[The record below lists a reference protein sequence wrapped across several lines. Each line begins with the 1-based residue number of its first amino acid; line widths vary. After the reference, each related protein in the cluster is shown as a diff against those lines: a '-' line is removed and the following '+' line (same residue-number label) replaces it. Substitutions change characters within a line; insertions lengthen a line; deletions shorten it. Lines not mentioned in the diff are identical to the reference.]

1 MGIIAGIF
9 RPITMPMKRCLH
21 RHGHGVHSP
30 LAYRLLRDVLY
41 LPHSYSLYCYHEI
54 DLACRNMPGRS
65 SGLYKEACR
74 FARLVAF
81 LNPSSVFISTNS
93 NPLLRRIIARV
104 APGAKN
110 NRTPQIGDT
119 DLIYITDVG
128 EAKALMS
135 SMSGLTGNKLKA
147 ILFNGINID
156 LIDEILLNTPGGIH
170 FHGKKRHLVIISPDI
185 QKVSYSI

>member
-9 RPITMPMKRCLH
+9 RPITVPLKRCLH

-93 NPLLRRIIARV
+93 HPLLSRIVTRV
-104 APGAKN
+104 APEAEN
-110 NRTPQIGDT
+110 IRTPQINDA

-128 EAKALMS
+128 ETKALRS
-135 SMSGLTGNKLKA
+135 SLPDLTGNKLKV
-147 ILFNGINID
+147 ILFDGINRD
-156 LIDEILLNTPGGIH
+156 MIDEIVLNTPGGIH

-185 QKVSYSI
+185 QKVAYSI